1 MTFSCTE
8 QLGGFSE
15 LDFLLLSET
24 SNWPTIVTDG
34 NAASIILN
42 PEPVSVDAEID
53 DDSIKV
59 SVTPKSKDVF
69 DINISFKFK
78 TRSESL
84 DQLLDQYRNKPGIAI
99 GKLNTCFQK
108 LYGTNLE
115 PLYLDYEVVEGETHD
130 DVGYTLVTIKGSQRR
145 RPAYFTRVESE

>member
-8 QLGGFSE
+8 QLAGFSE
-15 LDFLLLSET
+15 LDFILLSET
-24 SNWPTIVTDG
+24 SNWPKVVTDQ
-34 NAASIILN
+34 NAATITLT

-59 SVTPKSKDVF
+59 SVIRKRPDVF

-99 GKLNTCFQK
+99 GRLNTCFEK
-108 LYGTNLE
+108 LYGSNQE
-115 PLYLDYEVVEGETHD
+115 PLYLDYEVEEGETHED
-130 DVGYTLVTIKGSQRR
+130 LGYTLVTIKGSQRR